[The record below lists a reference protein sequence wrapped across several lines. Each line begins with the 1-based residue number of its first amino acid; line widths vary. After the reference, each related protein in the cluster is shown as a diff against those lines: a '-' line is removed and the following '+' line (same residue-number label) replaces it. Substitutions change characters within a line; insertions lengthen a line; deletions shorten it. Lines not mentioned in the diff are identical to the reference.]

1 MKNQSVDVF
10 DVVDEEFADTLVG
23 LGLKRNVAKTLTY
36 LINTKEVTSREIEM
50 GSDLRQPEVSTA
62 MRELQKLKWVAI
74 REEKKPGKGR
84 PFKIYRLDQNLNS
97 IIQQLEKQKTLES
110 RMMMENVQRLKS
122 LKLTDIKSE

>member
-36 LINTKEVTSREIEM
+36 LINTQEVTSREIEM

-84 PFKIYRLDQNLNS
+84 PFKIYRLDKNLNS
-97 IIQQLEKQKTLES
+97 IIQQLEQQKTMES

-122 LKLTDIKSE
+122 LKLTSNK

>member
-36 LINTKEVTSREIEM
+36 LINTQEVTSREIEM

-84 PFKIYRLDQNLNS
+84 PFKIYRLDKNLNS
-97 IIQQLEKQKTLES
+97 IIQQLEQQKTLES

-122 LKLTDIKSE
+122 LKLTSNK

>member
-84 PFKIYRLDQNLNS
+84 PFKIYRLDKNLNS
-97 IIQQLEKQKTLES
+97 IIQQLEQQKTLES

-122 LKLTDIKSE
+122 LKLTNNK

>member
-36 LINTKEVTSREIEM
+36 LINTQEVTSREIEM

-84 PFKIYRLDQNLNS
+84 PFKIYRLDKKLNS
-97 IIQQLEKQKTLES
+97 IIQQLEQQKTLES

-122 LKLTDIKSE
+122 LKLTNNK

>member
-84 PFKIYRLDQNLNS
+84 PFKIYRLDKNLNS
-97 IIQQLEKQKTLES
+97 IIQQLEQQKTLES

-122 LKLTDIKSE
+122 LKLTDNK

>member
-122 LKLTDIKSE
+122 LKLTDIKSD